1 MEEILS
7 FLAKFWFFITIIQFI
22 AGFGL
27 TLMYPHVNQPQQ
39 VLNQYQQATS
49 TSILIFPCDGQ
60 ASSVIYQRIVK
71 EYTPKYIITSQ
82 YWAPPPK
89 DAWYIELKLNSQ

>member
-1 MEEILS
+1 MEEIIS
-7 FLAKFWFFITIIQFI
+7 FLTKFWFWITIVQFV

-49 TSILIFPCDGQ
+49 TSILIVPCDNQ
-60 ASSVIYQRIVK
+60 ASSTVYLQIVK
-71 EYTPKYIITSQ
+71 TYTPKYDIVSQ

-89 DAWYIELKLNSQ
+89 DAWYIELKLNTQ